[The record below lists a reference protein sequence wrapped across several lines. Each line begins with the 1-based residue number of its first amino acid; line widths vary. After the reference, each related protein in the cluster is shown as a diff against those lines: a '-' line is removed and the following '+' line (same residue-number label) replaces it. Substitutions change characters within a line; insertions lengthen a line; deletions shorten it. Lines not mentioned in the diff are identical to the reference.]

1 MIGKAPRAP
10 LLKLDKAD
18 HFSVSIG
25 YYSSPSYSFSDC
37 MVEIVRTDCKNMDQF
52 LTKHPRVQHI
62 TRTAILPH
70 TLLSVVECDPPY
82 KTEQVADWGAS
93 FTAWTDEQFQACITP
108 IADVLKLNKFAFAV
122 TLLTFICLSA
132 LSLCRA

>member
-37 MVEIVRTDCKNMDQF
+37 TVEIVRTDCKNMDQF
-52 LTKHPRVQHI
+52 LSKHPRVQHI
-62 TRTAILPH
+62 TRTAICL

-82 KTEQVADWGAS
+82 KSEYTTGALHS
-93 FTAWTDEQFQACITP
+93 RPGLTSSSRLAS
-108 IADVLKLNKFAFAV
+108 
-122 TLLTFICLSA
+122 LL
-132 LSLCRA
+132 